1 MKLLETIRSRT
12 QRFTMKGIDT
22 ADIEQTLI
30 TKRGIDAETA
40 HNIARVANGNWNKAI
55 DTLSAG
61 NENNMFFELFTMLM
75 RMAYSRKVKEI
86 KKWSDTAASFGRE
99 KQKRMLLYFMRMV
112 RENFM
117 FNFHQ
122 PELVYMT
129 TEEQKFATRFSPFI
143 NEANVIEINDLF
155 ARALRDISQNANS
168 KIVMYDMAL
177 KLIVSLIR
185 KP

>member
-1 MKLLETIRSRT
+1 
-12 QRFTMKGIDT
+12 
-22 ADIEQTLI
+22 
-30 TKRGIDAETA
+30 
-40 HNIARVANGNWNKAI
+40 
-55 DTLSAG
+55 
-61 NENNMFFELFTMLM
+61 
-75 RMAYSRKVKEI
+75 
-86 KKWSDTAASFGRE
+86 
-99 KQKRMLLYFMRMV
+99 
-112 RENFM
+112 
-117 FNFHQ
+117 
-122 PELVYMT
+122 MT

>member
-1 MKLLETIRSRT
+1 MEKSTSDDKMPDHE
-12 QRFTMKGIDT
+12 F
-22 ADIEQTLI
+22 
-30 TKRGIDAETA
+30 
-40 HNIARVANGNWNKAI
+40 
-55 DTLSAG
+55 G
-61 NENNMFFELFTMLM
+61 NEACREDVQEGEAPNAQKLWSPLFFTAAIGMALFWSCFFTMLM

-129 TEEQKFATRFSPFI
+129 TEEQKFATRCSPFI